1 MRVGFIGLGR
11 MGAPMAS
18 RVAAAGHRVA
28 GYDVVPAKRQI
39 GITGVTFVDS
49 PAAVGAEADVVVSSL
64 PGPTEVDDVVY
75 GGSGLLASVRPGTIV
90 VETSTISP
98 KQSRKI
104 AADLAARKVHSL
116 DAPISGG
123 ARGAQDGT
131 LVAMVGGSPD
141 TLARAH
147 PVLTCFAKDIFH
159 LGPAGAGSTMKIVI
173 QSIFLS
179 QMAGFLEAISLGE
192 RCGIEV
198 DTMLKIVAAS
208 SAHHPAI
215 GTRYD
220 KLNSGNLD
228 PMFEIGSAVK
238 DMSLAEN
245 IWHELGLPLPTLAS
259 ALFDY
264 RAAAAEGFD
273 RTDLIAVRNWL
284 NRFGVQ

>member
-11 MGAPMAS
+11 MGAPMAA
-18 RVAAAGHRVA
+18 RIAAAGHRVA

-39 GITGVTFVDS
+39 GVSGVTFFDN
-49 PAAVGAEADVVVSSL
+49 PAAVATEADVVVTSL
-64 PGPTEVDDVVY
+64 PGPAEVEDVVY
-75 GGSGLLASVRPGTIV
+75 GGNGLLPSMRPGAIV

-104 AADLAARKVHSL
+104 AADLEARDVHSL

-123 ARGAQDGT
+123 AHGAQQGT
-131 LVAMVGGSPD
+131 LVAMVGGPVD
-141 TLARAH
+141 TLARAR
-147 PVLTCFAKDIFH
+147 PVLSCFAKEIFH

-179 QMAGFLEAISLGE
+179 QMAGFIEAVSMGE
-192 RCGIEV
+192 RCGIPV
-198 DTMLKIVAAS
+198 DTILKIVAAS

-238 DMSLAEN
+238 DMSLAES

-264 RAAAAEGFD
+264 RAAAAEGFAQ
-273 RTDLIAVRNWL
+273 TDLIAVRNWL